1 MPDIYDE
8 LLQETFLSYQQG
20 CAKNHH
26 ISPQISGD
34 IFSEKLQ
41 TLTSINLPLY
51 DQLLLRRYDNA
62 REQGLI
68 AARRRQL
75 AVAQQLLEEA
85 RTPLEMDKL
94 SNEGKLLHQ
103 SFLEQSEAYLD
114 YRQNNFEQVYHRTD
128 AALALDVVLQ
138 SEYGYDILLMH
149 RIQLL
154 HNLVR
159 TEARRMNFE
168 KAIILASEL
177 LNYLDGNL
185 ESLSTP
191 HPWGSEAL
199 AKQPQELICAMF
211 AQIASEIALILT
223 AQSRN
228 NVHHLLKIVAKYMHL
243 SANNCHLCHPRA
255 HSWFLLKQA
264 IAQNNIDSFLQRA
277 TIFLAEGIAD
287 TPLLWYSTILDW
299 LDLCSRLGRVNLSQ
313 EIAADAVISNYFP
326 RQMIP
331 LFHKYLHIKKLQ

>member
-8 LLQETFLSYQQG
+8 LLQKTFLSYQQG

-26 ISPQISGD
+26 ISSQISGD
-34 IFSEKLQ
+34 IFSETLQ
-41 TLTSINLPLY
+41 TLKSRNLPLC

-62 REQGLI
+62 REQGLL
-68 AARRRQL
+68 AARHGQL
-75 AVAQQLLEEA
+75 AVAQHLFEEA
-85 RTPLEMDKL
+85 RIPLEMGKI

-114 YRQNNFEQVYHRTD
+114 YRQNNFEQVYDRTD
-128 AALALDVVLQ
+128 AALGLDVVLE

-177 LNYLDGNL
+177 LNYLNGNL
-185 ESLSTP
+185 ESLPTP
-191 HPWGSEAL
+191 HPWGFESL
-199 AKQPQELICAMF
+199 THQPQELVCAMF
-211 AQIASEIALILT
+211 AQIASEVALILA

-228 NVHHLLKIVAKYMHL
+228 KVHHLFKIVAEYMHL
-243 SANNCHLCHPRA
+243 SANNRHFCHPRA
-255 HSWFLLKQA
+255 HSWFLVKLA

-277 TIFLAEGIAD
+277 ANFLAEGVAD
-287 TPLLWYSTILDW
+287 TPLLWYSIILDW
-299 LDLCSRLGRVNLSQ
+299 LDLCNRLGRVNLSQ

-326 RQMIP
+326 PQMIP
-331 LFHKYLHIKKLQ
+331 LFNKHLHKTMS